1 MSHQYLLHL
10 ADGTEYGPI
19 DRSTLEEWHR
29 EGRIPADALVWPDGA
44 PEWLPVDEVIASGNA
59 PDPAPPEPSRAPRGR
74 EARPSAAAEP
84 PAALED
90 EEGPETRPPGPAPT
104 PQPPMSAISRGSGW
118 SSRTRTLLL
127 LTGGVLLVVILLATL
142 VAVLRPALARRSAI
156 AAIERHSL
164 ADRRLADPSLGF
176 VVDLPP
182 GWMALADDNPYVVTR
197 GARLRLAEPALG
209 AFATAQVEVHPEL
222 MGDLDRHLDAVLQA
236 MRPAQPSLRE
246 EGRSD
251 VQLGRGQ
258 GRMARTRWEDG
269 TESFQGATVAWR
281 DGYEYYWLNAWA
293 PVEAGEDFSAAVEEL
308 VRSVTPSGAVAARV
322 DEAEERLEMEVPEL
336 SPQALRLLIGERM
349 SRGEGLDRVP
359 IDALREVSRGLEALS
374 PAEAREMGEIYGKIW
389 APVKEAERRR
399 LAAVLDRVKDGR
411 PVAPSDVQALREV
424 VKTGVVELPPEDRER
439 LQELSGRALEKSI
452 LLR

>member
-1 MSHQYLLHL
+1 MTDQYLLHFP
-10 ADGTEYGPI
+10 DGTEYGPI
-19 DRSTLEEWHR
+19 DRNTLETWHR
-29 EGRIPADALVWPDGA
+29 EGRIPGDALVWPDGA
-44 PEWLPVDEVIASGNA
+44 PEWLSIEQVLSSRVSAGA
-59 PDPAPPEPSRAPRGR
+59 AATGPAPAVGGGEAKSARGPEAPS
-74 EARPSAAAEP
+74 EP
-84 PAALED
+84 ED
-90 EEGPETRPPGPAPT
+90 EEGPDTLPPAPS
-104 PQPPMSAISRGSGW
+104 PPMPALSRGSGM
-118 SSRTRTLLL
+118 SSRTRTLVL
-127 LTGGVLLVVILLATL
+127 LTGGVLLVVVLLAAL
-142 VAVLRPALARRSAI
+142 VAVLRPALARRNAI

-182 GWMALADDNPYVVTR
+182 GWVALADDNPYVVTR

-209 AFATAQVEVHPEL
+209 AFGAVQVEVHPEL
-222 MGDLDRHLDAVLQA
+222 MGDLDRQLDAVLQA
-236 MRPAQPSLRE
+236 MRPGQPSMRE

-269 TESFQGATVAWR
+269 TEAFQGATVVWR

-293 PVEAGEDFSAAVEEL
+293 PVEAGEDFFTAFEEL

-322 DEAEERLEMEVPEL
+322 DEAAERLEMEVPEL

-349 SRGEGLDRVP
+349 SRGESLDRVP
-359 IDALREVSRGLEALS
+359 IDALREVSRGLEALN

-399 LAAVLDRVKDGR
+399 LAAVLERIKAGR
-411 PVAPSDVQALREV
+411 PVAAEDVRALREV
-424 VKTGVVELPPEDRER
+424 VKTGVVELPPEERNR
-439 LQELSGRALEKSI
+439 LQELSGRALEKSL